1 MAAIIPTGKVNGM
14 MTVRQALAMEV
25 FAGSRVVAGKDGLDR
40 EIRWA
45 HPVDIPHASE
55 WVRGGELL
63 LTTFYGLRDD
73 PEAQIHLCAELAEKG
88 LAGMVVAIGGYLDAV
103 PDAIRSAADA
113 ARFPIIEMPWD
124 VPFED
129 VVRAISEQI
138 INEQYQLYK
147 QSLSIHGSLT
157 RLVLDGGS
165 LQDVAQE
172 LCKLM
177 QRPVEID
184 DLSFSVLAAAGS
196 ESEIDDSRR
205 TALREGRS
213 APMLLEHL
221 RRSGVLSRMRTSFEP
236 ERIDPDESTSAY
248 GMTMARILA
257 PIVVARKIYGYVWI
271 IAGRRE
277 LEPLDFHAIEHA
289 ATVAALIL
297 FRDQTGRQAE
307 ERAESRILS
316 RLLAEDARLD
326 NTLREEAARFRL
338 RLEAPHAI
346 LVIDAGSNEVRAV
359 ELAARNAVRRAGLAA
374 AMGERAGRV
383 VVLVEGS
390 RAEAIVELCQRIIT
404 EAQPLE
410 DTIRVGASP
419 LHEDAATLQRAY
431 EHALEAL
438 ALLPALGD
446 DRRVVQF
453 DELGIL
459 HWLHAVPQDLLTE
472 NAFARSI
479 QRLAEHDRARGAELL
494 HTLEVFLE
502 CDGNSVRAAEKLI
515 VHRHTLKYRLQRI
528 EELCEVDLSDPL
540 CKLNLR
546 AALLS
551 RRMRNAHG
559 GE

>member
-1 MAAIIPTGKVNGM
+1 ML
-14 MTVRQALAMEV
+14 TVRQALAMEV
-25 FAGSRVVAGKDGLDR
+25 FAGSCVVAGKDGLDR

-113 ARFPIIEMPWD
+113 VNFPIIEMPWD

-172 LCKLM
+172 LCKLL

-196 ESEIDDSRR
+196 ENEIDDSRR
-205 TALREGRS
+205 AALREGRS

-221 RRSGVLSRMRTSFEP
+221 RRTGVLSRMRASFAP
-236 ERIDPDESTSAY
+236 ERIDADEGTSAY

-446 DRRVVQF
+446 DRKVAQF

-459 HWLHAVPQDLLTE
+459 HWLHAVPQDLLVE

-502 CDGNSVRAAEKLI
+502 CDGNSVRAAERLI